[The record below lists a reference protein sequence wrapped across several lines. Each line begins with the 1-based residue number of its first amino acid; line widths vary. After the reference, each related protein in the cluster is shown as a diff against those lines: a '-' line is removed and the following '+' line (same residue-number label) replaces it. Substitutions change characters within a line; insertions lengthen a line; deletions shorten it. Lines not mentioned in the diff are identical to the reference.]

1 MNQPPLHGRTSGRKR
16 RNRKNKAGILG
27 AGLACMI
34 TLLSAGLLRENYF
47 EIAKQLEIMNA
58 LFRELNIYYVDEL
71 QPGKIMESGIH
82 AMLSDLDPYTNYY
95 PESRVEDLR
104 FMSTGEY
111 GGIGATV
118 EEFDDELTIIEV
130 VPGFPAEKAGLKLG
144 DILLEINGQKL
155 NGLPLDVAVEKL
167 QGATG
172 SSCEVTV
179 LRYGAASPE
188 QLTLV
193 REKITLP
200 AVPYSGIIGDNTG
213 YVVLESFTRGC
224 TAELR
229 SAIQSLKDSTG
240 ISSLVLDL
248 RGNGG
253 GLLQEAVN
261 IVNLFVDKGK
271 EVVATRGKVAEW
283 NKAYATT
290 GPAVFGDLAL
300 IVLVDEQS
308 ASASE
313 IVAGTLQDYD
323 RALVVG
329 RQSFGK
335 GLVQQTKDLA
345 YGTKVKVTVAKYY
358 TPSGRCIQRLD
369 YGGDRLDGKAQAV
382 PDSLI
387 QTFYTTS
394 GRPVRDG
401 MGIEPDVVVPGKKY
415 AAVVEELMVSGILF
429 RFANLLS
436 AGQTWPHPPSDYR
449 LPDADWDRFV
459 SFCEGRP
466 MAYGSQ
472 TEERWNAFLESAR
485 QEGFFAAD
493 STAFLAL
500 SPRLKTDFRRD
511 LALQRA
517 EITELLEME
526 TILRLRGFEG
536 LMEWSLPRDPDVN
549 EALQWF
555 ANDAWAKKLEGPG
568 KPRNRK

>member
-1 MNQPPLHGRTSGRKR
+1 MNRVIDPNQTPAPQKRNMRRRK
-16 RNRKNKAGILG
+16 GLWG
-27 AGLACMI
+27 VGLACMI
-34 TLLSAGLLRENYF
+34 TLLSAGMLRENYF

-118 EEFDDELTIIEV
+118 EIFDDELTIVEV
-130 VPGFPAEKAGLKLG
+130 VPGFPAEKAGLKPG
-144 DILLEINGQKL
+144 DIILEINGQKL
-155 NGLPLDVAVEKL
+155 KGLPMDLAVEKL

-172 SSCEVTV
+172 SSCEVKL
-179 LRYGAASPE
+179 LRFGAQVPE
-188 QLTLV
+188 MLTLV
-193 REKITLP
+193 REKIELP
-200 AVPYSGIIGDNTG
+200 AVPYAGIIGDNVG

-224 TAELR
+224 TGELR
-229 SAIQSLKDSTG
+229 TAIQSLRDSTG
-240 ISSLVLDL
+240 ISALVLDL

-253 GLLQEAVN
+253 GLLQEAVS

-283 NKAYATT
+283 NKSYATT
-290 GPAVFGDLAL
+290 GPALFGDLAL
-300 IVLVDEQS
+300 VVLVDEQS

-369 YGGDRLDGKAQAV
+369 YGGERVEGKAQAV

-401 MGIEPDVVVPGKKY
+401 MGIEPDVVVPGKEY
-415 AAVVEELMVSGILF
+415 AALTEALMTSGILF
-429 RFANLLS
+429 RFANSLA
-436 AGQTWPHPPSDYR
+436 AGQTWSPPAAEYQ
-449 LPDADWDRFV
+449 LPDADWSRFV
-459 SFCEGRP
+459 AFCEGRSIP
-466 MAYGSQ
+466 YGSQ
-472 TEERWNAFLESAR
+472 TEERWQAFLESAR
-485 QEGFFAAD
+485 EEGFFAAD

-500 SPRLKTDFRRD
+500 SPLLKTDLRRD
-511 LALQRA
+511 LALHKAQ
-517 EITELLEME
+517 ITELLEME
-526 TILRLRGFEG
+526 SILRLRGFDG

-549 EALQWF
+549 EALRWLE
-555 ANDAWAKKLEGPG
+555 NDTWQKKLVGPG
-568 KPRNRK
+568 KPRARK

>member
-1 MNQPPLHGRTSGRKR
+1 
-16 RNRKNKAGILG
+16 
-27 AGLACMI
+27 MI
-34 TLLSAGLLRENYF
+34 TLLSAGILRENYF

-82 AMLSDLDPYTNYY
+82 AMLNDLDPYTNYY

-118 EEFDDELTIIEV
+118 EVFDDELTIVEV
-130 VPGFPAEKAGLKLG
+130 VPGFPAEKAGLKPG

-155 NGLPLDVAVEKL
+155 KGLPMDLAVEKL

-172 SSCEVTV
+172 SSCEVKV
-179 LRYGAASPE
+179 LRFGASAPE
-188 QLTLV
+188 LLTLV

-200 AVPYSGIIGDNTG
+200 AVPYSGIIGDNTV
-213 YVVLESFTRGC
+213 YVVLESFTRGG
-224 TAELR
+224 TGELR

-240 ISSLVLDL
+240 IASLVLDL

-290 GPAVFGDLAL
+290 GPAIFGDLAL

-369 YGGDRLDGKAQAV
+369 YGGERVEGKAQAV

-387 QTFYTTS
+387 QTFYTSS

-401 MGIEPDVVVPGKKY
+401 MGIEPDVVVPGRNY
-415 AAVVEELMVSGILF
+415 AALTEELMASGILF
-429 RFANLLS
+429 RFANSLA
-436 AGQTWPHPPSDYR
+436 AGQTWSQPAADFQLS
-449 LPDADWDRFV
+449 DADWSRFLA
-459 SFCEGRP
+459 FCDGRSL
-466 MAYGSQ
+466 AYGSQ
-472 TEERWNAFLESAR
+472 TEERWNSFLASAR
-485 QEGFFAAD
+485 EEGFFESD
-493 STAFLAL
+493 SLAFLAL
-500 SPRLKTDFRRD
+500 TPRLKTDLRRD

-526 TILRLRGFEG
+526 SILRLQGFEG
-536 LMEWSLPRDPDVN
+536 LMQWSLPRDPDVN
-549 EALQWF
+549 EALRWLED
-555 ANDAWAKKLEGPG
+555 DAWAKKLVGPG
-568 KPRNRK
+568 KPRGRR